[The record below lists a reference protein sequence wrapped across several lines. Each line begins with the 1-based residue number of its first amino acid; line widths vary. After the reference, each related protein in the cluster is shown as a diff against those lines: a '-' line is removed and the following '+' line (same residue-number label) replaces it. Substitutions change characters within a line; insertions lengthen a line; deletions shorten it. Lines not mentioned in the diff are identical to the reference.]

1 MSTIHALTMP
11 KWGLSM
17 KEGRIV
23 AWLADEGTE
32 VNAGSEV
39 VEIETDK
46 ILGSLETP
54 ASGILRRKVAKVDD
68 VAAVASLLGVIT
80 DNSVSDAEI
89 DSFIAAFQARAA
101 AHEKEPESS
110 GPAPE
115 VVVLQEKSLRYLRRG
130 EGEGNDAVA

>member
-23 AWLADEGTE
+23 AWLADEGAE
-32 VNAGSEV
+32 VSAGSEV

-54 ASGILRRKVAKVDD
+54 ASGILRRKVYPEIPPRVEY
-68 VAAVASLLGVIT
+68 SLTPLG
-80 DNSVSDAEI
+80 
-89 DSFIAAFQARAA
+89 
-101 AHEKEPESS
+101 
-110 GPAPE
+110 
-115 VVVLQEKSLRYLRRG
+115 KSLEPVLLAMDEWG
-130 EGEGNDAVA
+130 DAFSHRLPAREK

>member
-1 MSTIHALTMP
+1 MSAIHALTMP

-32 VNAGSEV
+32 VSAGSEV

-54 ASGILRRKVAKVDD
+54 ASGILRRKVARVED
-68 VAAVASLLGVIT
+68 VVAVAGLLGV
-80 DNSVSDAEI
+80 DC
-89 DSFIAAFQARAA
+89 R
-101 AHEKEPESS
+101 
-110 GPAPE
+110 
-115 VVVLQEKSLRYLRRG
+115 
-130 EGEGNDAVA
+130 